1 MEIHSSEAFEELLW
15 HSFWPEK
22 YRADRIIPWTAE
34 DRGANDEF
42 AGFIHNHIRK
52 LLALRAGGGDGAGQV
67 RYVSKNNANIARI
80 PVIRRLFP
88 DAVILVPFRNPVD
101 QAGSM
106 LRQRRNFMD
115 IHAQD
120 AFGRRYMAY
129 TGHLDFGAN
138 LRPIDYNGWRDGAG
152 CDVIRRTPPTSGW
165 ATGAP
170 PMSTFWQTG
179 TMAWSLSA
187 TTIAAPTRRL
197 GCAAS
202 VRRLAWPRRTG

>member
-1 MEIHSSEAFEELLW
+1 MEIHSPEAFKELLW

-22 YRADRIIPWTAE
+22 YRADRIIPWTAD
-34 DRGANDEF
+34 DRDANDEF

-52 LLALRAGGGDGAGQV
+52 LLALRAGGGGNGAGQV

-115 IHAQD
+115 IHAP
-120 AFGRRYMAY
+120 AECVLRYMAY
-129 TGHLDFGAN
+129 TGHFDFGAN
-138 LRPIDYNGWRDGAG
+138 CAPLTTTAG
-152 CDVIRRTPPTSGW
+152 G
-165 ATGAP
+165 
-170 PMSTFWQTG
+170 
-179 TMAWSLSA
+179 MARA
-187 TTIAAPTRRL
+187 
-197 GCAAS
+197 
-202 VRRLAWPRRTG
+202 VM